1 MAAQI
6 NIEGG
11 SQRFGPGQLDRLLA
25 LGARSR
31 DLNPPLLAAGNQGAF
46 EGKTDKIGQAQRATG
61 EEREHQAI
69 TKVACAVAWRSYLFG
84 CGHQVD
90 AEIE

>member
-6 NIEGG
+6 NVESGD
-11 SQRFGPGQLDRLLA
+11 QRFGPGQLDRV
-25 LGARSR
+25 LGLGVRGR
-31 DLNPPLLAAGNQGAF
+31 DLNPPLLAATNQGALQ
-46 EGKTDKIGQAQRATG
+46 GKTDKIGQAQRASG
-61 EEREHQAI
+61 EQREHQAI
-69 TKVACAVAWRSYLFG
+69 AKVDGAIAWRSHLLG